1 MAAHSYG
8 ASAPVTSHNTHNGFP
23 ILTRHELACHC
34 HIAMDYV
41 ESMRS
46 LFSAIKLLAKDSPEI
61 VGLAKHG
68 KNLADLLH
76 NDIDVVREEAEKA
89 GIEGYMAPEVHHG

>member
-1 MAAHSYG
+1 MKTNSQG
-8 ASAPVTSHNTHNGFP
+8 AFAPVTPHNTHNGFP
-23 ILTRHELACHC
+23 ILTRLELTCHC

-46 LFSAIKLLAKDSPEI
+46 LFSAIKLLGKDSPEI
-61 VGLAKHG
+61 MGLATHG

-89 GIEGYMAPEVHHG
+89 GIEGYIAPEVHHG

>member
-1 MAAHSYG
+1 MKANSQG
-8 ASAPVTSHNTHNGFP
+8 AFAPVISHNTHNGFP

-89 GIEGYMAPEVHHG
+89 GIAGYLAPEVQNG